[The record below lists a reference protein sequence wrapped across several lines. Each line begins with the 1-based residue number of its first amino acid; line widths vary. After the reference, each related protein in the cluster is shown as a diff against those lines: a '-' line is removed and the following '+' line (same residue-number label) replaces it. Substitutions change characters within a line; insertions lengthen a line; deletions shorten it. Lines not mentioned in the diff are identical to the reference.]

1 MNRTPTLPRFIY
13 LLIIV
18 VACFASVGSQRASA
32 QATSFTVSGTVTN
45 TTGQAMADVMVIL
58 ISDVAGTQIAFT
70 NQGGNYVLNY
80 AGGVS
85 HNLRIIPS
93 KSGWLF
99 NPFMITVVS
108 TGTLNF
114 NISESFVGSQIPI
127 VLPLNMPILLT
138 QENSL
143 RAIALDSVT
152 RISEPFGVANANNF
166 STDQRGRISLFA
178 VNVELNPG
186 ENPASAIE
194 AQAETSLGQ
203 IFPLTV
209 EHFGAVPNFGW
220 LKQVVLKLP
229 NELATNNEVR
239 VSLKVHDA
247 TGNKVIVKVK
257 P

>member
-1 MNRTPTLPRFIY
+1 MNTTRTLPRFIY
-13 LLIIV
+13 LLFV
-18 VACFASVGSQRASA
+18 VACFASVGSQRVTA

-45 TTGQAMADVMVIL
+45 ATGQGLADVMVIL

-70 NQGGNYVLNY
+70 NQSGNYVLNY

-85 HNLRIIPS
+85 HSLRIIPS

-99 NPFMITVVS
+99 NPFIITVIS
-108 TGTLNF
+108 TSTLNF
-114 NISESFVGSQIPI
+114 DISESFVGTQIPI

-143 RAIALDSVT
+143 RGLALDSVT

-166 STDQRGRISLFA
+166 STDQRSRLSLFA

-194 AQAETSLGQ
+194 AQAENSTGQ

-209 EHFGAVPNFGW
+209 ERFGSVPNFTW
-220 LKQVVLKLP
+220 LKQVVVKLP
-229 NELATNNEVR
+229 NEISNSNEVR
-239 VSLKVHDA
+239 VSLKVHD
-247 TGNKVIVKVK
+247 TPGNDVIVKIK

>member
-1 MNRTPTLPRFIY
+1 MNRTPTLPRFVY
-13 LLIIV
+13 PLIVI
-18 VACFASVGSQRASA
+18 AFFASFGSQRVTA

-45 TTGQAMADVMVIL
+45 STGQGLADVMVIL

-114 NISESFVGSQIPI
+114 DISESFVGSQIPI

-152 RISEPFGVANANNF
+152 RISEPFGIGNANNF
-166 STDQRGRISLFA
+166 STDQRSRLSLFA
-178 VNVELNPG
+178 VNLELNPG
-186 ENPASAIE
+186 ENPASAIV
-194 AQAETSLGQ
+194 AQAENATGQ
-203 IFPLTV
+203 VFPLTV
-209 EHFGAVPNFGW
+209 EHFGAVPNFAW
-220 LKQVVLKLP
+220 LKHVVLKLP
-229 NELATNNEVR
+229 NEIAGSNEVR
-239 VSLKVHDA
+239 VSLKVHDT
-247 TGNKVIVKVK
+247 TGNKVTVKVK